1 MTRIFIESGTNQSAK
16 QGKLTTNEQNFVEE
30 FIAHHFPTKRKGVD
44 YEVIGIGGK
53 DSLGNSV
60 FPFRDNSLNG
70 GKNVLL
76 FDADTK
82 DNAGGYS
89 VRATELLAE
98 KNRMSLDFELFLWPN
113 NSDDGDFESLLMK
126 MINPNH
132 QCLLDCFTG
141 FEMCIRGNDPKEEI
155 YRTPDRKSAIYTYI
169 HTFIKSQSEEK
180 MMKSGVWFFNDSR
193 YWNLDADAGKPFHD
207 FLTCVLC

>member
-16 QGKLTTNEQNFVEE
+16 HGKQTTNEQNFVEE

-53 DSLGNSV
+53 DSLENSV
-60 FPFRDNSLNG
+60 FPFMENTLAG

-89 VRATELLAE
+89 TRSTELLAE
-98 KNRMSLDFELFLWPN
+98 KERLALDFQLFLWPN
-113 NSDDGDFESLLMK
+113 NRDDGDFESLLMK
-126 MINPNH
+126 MINPSH
-132 QCLLDCFTG
+132 QCLLDCFAG
-141 FEMCIRGNDPKEEI
+141 FEMCIRGNDPKKEI

-180 MMKSGVWFFNDSR
+180 MMKSGVWFFNESR
-193 YWNLDADAGKPFHD
+193 YWNLDADAGKPFVD
-207 FLTCVLC
+207 FLTYVL